1 MVSCATVRDIFIRAS
16 TILAWTDIIGAI
28 AGAAFRVGAVVRIE
42 RIVGVSNA
50 VEANVSPQW
59 PALHGEL
66 ARFDGILRGIASVFP
81 KRVKVEM
88 KLRKRLRGLLD
99 FRASGWNRDGNDDSD
114 SGARS
119 WLHNQGRR

>member
-1 MVSCATVRDIFIRAS
+1 MVSCATVRDIFTRAS

-28 AGAAFRVGAVVRIE
+28 AGAAFRVGAVVKIE

-66 ARFDGILRGIASVFP
+66 ARFDGILRHSE
-81 KRVKVEM
+81 RVSEEGQGGDEAEKEIERVVGFSSF
-88 KLRKRLRGLLD
+88 GLEP
-99 FRASGWNRDGNDDSD
+99 
-114 SGARS
+114 
-119 WLHNQGRR
+119 